1 MLLDSGFLREG
12 LWQHWTG
19 ILTQNQEVVLADGR
33 GQWGH
38 GPGSPRAQAPGLG
51 AAVRACSHLCQL
63 HGPHPASQLCH
74 TGSTVVVPA
83 QHLRSQLAAAINTH
97 GASSCGERNHTA
109 GLWIPN
115 LGSEAPQALCVTEWG
130 GSPWQDVGPQ
140 IISAGRPAWQL
151 SARLGL
157 GRRHGEE
164 H

>member
-1 MLLDSGFLREG
+1 MGTRPRLTRSAGTRARSSSEG
-12 LWQHWTG
+12 LLSPLPAPWATSCFSALPHR
-19 ILTQNQEVVLADGR
+19 E
-33 GQWGH
+33 H
-38 GPGSPRAQAPGLG
+38 GCR
-51 AAVRACSHLCQL
+51 
-63 HGPHPASQLCH
+63 PH
-74 TGSTVVVPA
+74 A